1 MLDSAFIVTFSKI
14 IGARVEFTSGAEA
27 TARDTEGHGSHTA
40 STAAGNTVSGA
51 NFYGLA
57 QGNARG
63 AVPSARI
70 AVYMACEE
78 FCDDHKVLAAFDD
91 AIADGVD
98 IITIS
103 IGKDV
108 PFPYENDTIA
118 IGAFHAMEK
127 GILTVQAAGNS
138 GPDPFTV
145 SSHAPWIISV
155 AASSTDRRII
165 DKTVLG
171 NGQTFVVSSFNI
183 SNLCHSPSH
192 FFQIYF
198 VIIIYRGT
206 LCCYCDSCPSLH
218 LSSGT

>member
-1 MLDSAFIVTFSKI
+1 MV
-14 IGARVEFTSGAEA
+14 A
-27 TARDTEGHGSHTA
+27 TQHQQQ
-40 STAAGNTVSGA
+40 
-51 NFYGLA
+51 LA
-57 QGNARG
+57 TQYQ
-63 AVPSARI
+63 ARI
-70 AVYMACEE
+70 FTDWLKEMPEE
-78 FCDDHKVLAAFDD
+78 RFHQQGLLFTWPVRSFVMTIKYLLPLM

-171 NGQTFVVSSFNI
+171 NGQTFVVSCFNI